1 MYSLRR
7 KGNVMELKEKPAAKR
22 DIRSCDLSARH
33 HLGKGGGGGEKA
45 NKQAGFIIEGSW
57 LKCI

>member
-7 KGNVMELKEKPAAKR
+7 KGNVMELKEKPEAKW
-22 DIRSCDLSARH
+22 DIRSCDLSARC
-33 HLGKGGGGGEKA
+33 HLGKRGREGKKA
-45 NKQAGFIIEGSW
+45 NKQTSFTSEGSW